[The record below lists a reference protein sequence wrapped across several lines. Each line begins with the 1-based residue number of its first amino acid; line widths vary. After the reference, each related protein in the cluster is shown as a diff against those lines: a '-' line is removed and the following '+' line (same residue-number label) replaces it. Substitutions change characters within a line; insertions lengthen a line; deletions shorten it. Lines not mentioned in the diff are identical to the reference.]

1 VAREVGTVLT
11 IANLVPDLLGTYGD
25 GGNGLVLSQRA
36 RGRGE
41 ETLLVSMELGDEL
54 PDASIYLLGGGEDG
68 PQRLAC
74 DVLARTSLA
83 SRVADGATVLAVCAG
98 LQILGLTFSVEGD
111 DQYAGLGLCDVTTT
125 RGASRSVGELRVRV
139 GERLLVGFEN
149 HGGRTTLGA
158 GVAPLGRV
166 EHGRGNDGT
175 SDGFRT
181 GTLWATYAH
190 GPVLAQNPWFADA
203 ILASVLG
210 YELEPMGTVADLLYE
225 ERCNS
230 LTRS

>member
-1 VAREVGTVLT
+1 
-11 IANLVPDLLGTYGD
+11 
-25 GGNGLVLSQRA
+25 
-36 RGRGE
+36 
-41 ETLLVSMELGDEL
+41 M
-54 PDASIYLLGGGEDG
+54 
-68 PQRLAC
+68 
-74 DVLARTSLA
+74 
-83 SRVADGATVLAVCAG
+83 
-98 LQILGLTFSVEGD
+98 
-111 DQYAGLGLCDVTTT
+111 
-125 RGASRSVGELRVRV
+125 
-139 GERLLVGFEN
+139 
-149 HGGRTTLGA
+149 
-158 GVAPLGRV
+158 APLGRV